1 MFTFQRH
8 IFYFFSRQTA
18 PNNRSRLQST
28 PASANINNKNQHT
41 VAVVNITDDSMFKD
55 QELET
60 GVENDKPKQT
70 PQESERIRKAKEEED
85 RYKKELE
92 TLQLEERKKTDEKLT
107 EEERL
112 YAEQK
117 ALEEEKR
124 RIREEKLQKIMNLE
138 SDDDDSSLGDLEME
152 DLQEILSGSDYEFE
166 EYEDDE
172 GCFAY
177 DENE

>member
-1 MFTFQRH
+1 MFTFQRR
-8 IFYFFSRQTA
+8 IFYFCSRQTA

-92 TLQLEERKKTDEKLT
+92 TLQLEYLATKCISFDNKFRNQQILMGKLKKKT
-107 EEERL
+107 
-112 YAEQK
+112 
-117 ALEEEKR
+117 
-124 RIREEKLQKIMNLE
+124 
-138 SDDDDSSLGDLEME
+138 
-152 DLQEILSGSDYEFE
+152 
-166 EYEDDE
+166 
-172 GCFAY
+172 
-177 DENE
+177 